1 MCRVRSPCSPPRAP
15 GRRRAGNKDRL
26 PDIGRALRR
35 EGILPSLAPSG
46 ALAALAKERRLAAPG
61 KAECLPSRRAH
72 FQGASTRCAICSM
85 RVCSPPRVP
94 GRRRAGNKGRL
105 PDIGRALRR
114 EGILP
119 SLAPSGALA
128 AFAKERR
135 LAAPGKAEC
144 LPSRR
149 RPFPRRINALRDLFH
164 ASLQPAED
172 VGSPTRREQGQAP

>member
-1 MCRVRSPCSPPRAP
+1 MPSHALTANSTKKRLSALGWLTRPSPQGPVRVPRGEGILPSHAPQGAVRHTYGVHQSRPCSPPRTP
-15 GRRRAGNKDRL
+15 GRRRAGKKD
-26 PDIGRALRR
+26 
-35 EGILPSLAPSG
+35 
-46 ALAALAKERRLAAPG
+46 
-61 KAECLPSRRAH
+61 
-72 FQGASTRCAICSM
+72 
-85 RVCSPPRVP
+85 
-94 GRRRAGNKGRL
+94 RL

-149 RPFPRRINALRDLFH
+149 RPFPRRINHGAREKYVGNRRQSWPECTAFPSPGR
-164 ASLQPAED
+164 AGCAARGLQAAW
-172 VGSPTRREQGQAP
+172 QAPVRRNERPDPHRR